1 MVSILPDEMFA
12 KIKESF
18 PDIEQ
23 RMTAEEIAT
32 LVILGAAI
40 TKGDYNAYKAIMD
53 SAYGA
58 PKQESEISLNGA
70 LQIKEH
76 KRTVED
82 YSTTFVQEQPGDG
95 E

>member
-1 MVSILPDEMFA
+1 MSNPENLKPFQIGYDDRRNLDGRPAGAKSRSTIAKKVLEMVSILPDEMFA

-40 TKGDYNAYKAIMD
+40 TSRNLKLA
-53 SAYGA
+53 
-58 PKQESEISLNGA
+58 
-70 LQIKEH
+70 
-76 KRTVED
+76 
-82 YSTTFVQEQPGDG
+82 
-95 E
+95 